1 MKTAPACLAVAL
13 TAVLAGAQPR
23 PERLAADPH
32 SFARPDEVQ
41 VGHVML
47 DLQVDF
53 DRKQLSGTARLE
65 LRRLAPAGRLV
76 LDTNGLD
83 IRSVT
88 LEPGTRPA
96 TFRLGGADPVLGRA
110 LEIDLADETR
120 SVTIAYAT
128 QPGAKALQWLDP
140 AMTAGKRHPFL
151 LSQSQSILARTW
163 VPLQDTPQVR
173 FTYEATL
180 RVPKGLLALMSA
192 ENPTRTNPD
201 GVYRFRMRQPV
212 PSYLM
217 AVAVG
222 DLEFR
227 PLGSRAGVYA
237 ERPVVGKAAREFADL
252 PRMMAAAERLYGPY
266 RWGRYDVLVLPPS
279 FPYGGMENPRL
290 TFLTPTVIAGD
301 RSLVSLVAHELAH
314 SWSGNLVTNA
324 TWNDFWLNEGFTTY
338 FERRIVER
346 LYGREHS
353 EMLWGI
359 ALDRLRRELE
369 GLEPRDRSLYV
380 SLDGR
385 DPDEA
390 PTTVYEMGA
399 FFLRLLEE
407 TAGRDRWDAFL
418 RRYFDAFAF
427 QPMTTARFVGHLRR
441 ELPEVTKQ
449 VDVQEWVYRPGLPDG
464 VPRPRSDALTR
475 VGAQAAAFGGGAPA
489 SSLKTSGWS
498 SHEWLHFV
506 HSLPDLPPA
515 RLADL
520 DRRFQLSQSG
530 NSEILAAWLEKAIE
544 ARYLDAY
551 PALERFLTS
560 MGRQKFLQPLYGK
573 LAAHP
578 EDAAFARR
586 VYARARPTYHPV
598 SQATI
603 DQIVSSAR

>member
-1 MKTAPACLAVAL
+1 MKTAPACLALVLA
-13 TAVLAGAQPR
+13 AALAGAAPP
-23 PERLAADPH
+23 PEPGAADPH
-32 SFARPDEVQ
+32 SFARPDEVR
-41 VGHVML
+41 VEHVAL
-47 DLQVDF
+47 DLRVDF
-53 DRKQLSGTARLE
+53 DKRELSGTARLD
-65 LRRLAPAGRLV
+65 LRRLVPSASLV

-83 IRSVT
+83 IRGVT
-88 LEPGTRPA
+88 LDPGSKPA
-96 TFRLGGADPVLGRA
+96 TFRLGEPDPVLGRA
-110 LEIDLADETR
+110 LEIDLPGQTR

-128 QPGAKALQWLDP
+128 RPGAKALQWLEP

-173 FTYEATL
+173 FTYEAAL
-180 RVPKGLLALMSA
+180 RVPRGLLALMSA
-192 ENPTRTNPD
+192 ENPTRTSPD

-217 AVAVG
+217 AIAVG

-227 PLGSRAGVYA
+227 PLGSRTGVYA
-237 ERPVVGKAAREFADL
+237 ERPVVGAAAREFTDL
-252 PRMMAAAERLYGPY
+252 PRMIEAAERLYGPY

-290 TFLTPTVIAGD
+290 TFLTPTIIAGD

-338 FERRIVER
+338 FEHRIVEQI
-346 LYGREHS
+346 YGREHS

-359 ALDRLRRELE
+359 ALDQLRQELDA
-369 GLEPRDRSLYV
+369 LEPRDQSLYV

-390 PTTVYEMGA
+390 PMTVYEMGA
-399 FFLRLLEE
+399 LFLRLLEE
-407 TAGRDRWDAFL
+407 TEGRERFDGFL

-427 QPMTTARFVGHLRR
+427 QPMTTGRFVEYLRR
-441 ELPEVTKQ
+441 ELPEAART
-449 VDVQEWVYRPGLPDG
+449 VDLDAWIYQPGLPDS
-464 VPRPRSDALTR
+464 VPVPKSGALAK
-475 VGAQAAAFGGGAPA
+475 VEAQAAAFAGGAEA
-489 SSLKTSGWS
+489 SSLKTAGWS

-506 HSLPDLPPA
+506 HSLPGLTPA
-515 RLADL
+515 RMGQL
-520 DRRFQLSQSG
+520 DRQFGLSRSG
-530 NSEILAAWLEKAIE
+530 NSEILAAWLEKAID

-560 MGRQKFLQPLYGK
+560 MGRQKFLQPLYEK

-578 EDAAFARR
+578 DDAAFARR

-603 DQIVSSAR
+603 DQIMNSAR